1 MTAWVWLAMLSIAL
15 ATGAA
20 VWMLSGV
27 VVQAFARQR
36 DAFTEQAGVR
46 LSEAFLFIDPSR
58 LWIAAMVLAGIA
70 ASLTM
75 VLTQL
80 WILAAAAAIAGMVLP
95 GRWLNR
101 LRLRRQQRFD
111 VQLPDALLAL
121 AGGLRAGSSVQ
132 GAVGHVVSEADAPLG
147 QELGLMLRQQRLG
160 VSFEDALLNLQE
172 RLPTEATVLLVSS
185 LRIASDTGGN
195 LADALERIASTVRS
209 RLHMEGRIRALTA
222 QGRLQ
227 ALVVGLL
234 PALLL
239 LVLHKLEPEAM
250 AELWRTPMGWATLAI
265 LVMMETCGLW
275 LIRRIVRIDV

>member
-27 VVQAFARQR
+27 VIQAFARQR

-80 WILAAAAAIAGMVLP
+80 WILAAAAAIAGMILP

>member
-1 MTAWVWLAMLSIAL
+1 MSPWIWLAMLSIAL

-27 VVQAFARQR
+27 VVQAVARQR
-36 DAFTEQAGVR
+36 DAFTEQAGAR
-46 LSEAFLFIDPSR
+46 LSEAFLFIDPAR
-58 LWIAAMVLAGIA
+58 LWIAAVVLAGVA

-75 VLTQL
+75 ALTQQ
-80 WILAAAAAIAGMVLP
+80 WILAAAAGVAGMVLP

-111 VQLPDALLAL
+111 MQLPDALLAL
-121 AGGLRAGSSVQ
+121 AGGLRAGASVQ
-132 GAVGHVVSEADAPLG
+132 GAVGHVVAEADAPLG

-160 VSFEDALLNLQE
+160 VSFEDALLNLQA

-227 ALVVGLL
+227 ALIVGLL
-234 PALLL
+234 PALLVV
-239 LVLHKLEPEAM
+239 VLHKLEPEAM

-265 LVMMETCGLW
+265 LVLMETCGLW

>member
-1 MTAWVWLAMLSIAL
+1 MTVWVWLAMLSIAL

-27 VVQAFARQR
+27 IVQAFARQR

-58 LWIAAMVLAGIA
+58 LWIAAMVLAGMA

-80 WILAAAAAIAGMVLP
+80 WILAAAAAIAGMILP

-111 VQLPDALLAL
+111 MQLPDALLAL

-132 GAVGHVVSEADAPLG
+132 GAVGHVVSEADAPLA

-195 LADALERIASTVRS
+195 LTDALERIASTVRS

-234 PALLL
+234 PVLLV

>member
-1 MTAWVWLAMLSIAL
+1 MTVWVWLAMLSIAL
-15 ATGAA
+15 AAGAA
-20 VWMLSGV
+20 VWMISGV
-27 VVQAFARQR
+27 VIQAFARQR

-58 LWIAAMVLAGIA
+58 LWIAAMVLAGLA

-75 VLTQL
+75 ALTQQ
-80 WILAAAAAIAGMVLP
+80 WILAGAAAIAGMVLP
-95 GRWLNR
+95 RRWLNQ
-101 LRLRRQQRFD
+101 LRLRRQHRFD
-111 VQLPDALLAL
+111 MQLPDALLAL
-121 AGGLRAGSSVQ
+121 AGGLRAGASVQ
-132 GAVGHVVSEADAPLG
+132 GAVGHVVAEANAPLN

-160 VSFEDALLNLQE
+160 VSFEDALLNLQA
-172 RLPTEATVLLVSS
+172 RMPTEATVLLVSS

-234 PALLL
+234 PVLLV

-250 AELWRTPMGWATLAI
+250 AELWRTPMGWATLTI

>member
-1 MTAWVWLAMLSIAL
+1 MSAWVWLATLSVAL

-27 VVQAFARQR
+27 VVQGVARQR

-46 LSEAFLFIDPSR
+46 LSEAFLFIDPAR
-58 LWIAAMVLAGIA
+58 LWIAAVVLAGIA

-75 VLTQL
+75 ALTQQ
-80 WILAAAAAIAGMVLP
+80 WILAAAAAVAGMVLP

-111 VQLPDALLAL
+111 MQLPDALLAL
-121 AGGLRAGSSVQ
+121 AGGLRAGASVQ
-132 GAVGHVVSEADAPLG
+132 GAVGHVVAEADAPLG

-234 PALLL
+234 PALLMV
-239 LVLHKLEPEAM
+239 VLHKLEPEAM
-250 AELWRTPMGWATLAI
+250 SELWRTPMGWATLGI

>member
-1 MTAWVWLAMLSIAL
+1 
-15 ATGAA
+15 
-20 VWMLSGV
+20 
-27 VVQAFARQR
+27 
-36 DAFTEQAGVR
+36 
-46 LSEAFLFIDPSR
+46 
-58 LWIAAMVLAGIA
+58 
-70 ASLTM
+70 
-75 VLTQL
+75 
-80 WILAAAAAIAGMVLP
+80 
-95 GRWLNR
+95 
-101 LRLRRQQRFD
+101 
-111 VQLPDALLAL
+111 
-121 AGGLRAGSSVQ
+121 
-132 GAVGHVVSEADAPLG
+132 
-147 QELGLMLRQQRLG
+147 MLRQQRLG

-275 LIRRIVRIDV
+275 LIRRIVRVDV

>member
-1 MTAWVWLAMLSIAL
+1 MTVWVWLAMLSVAL

-27 VVQAFARQR
+27 VFQAFARQR

-80 WILAAAAAIAGMVLP
+80 WILAAAAAIAGMILP

-275 LIRRIVRIDV
+275 LIRRIVRVDV

>member
-147 QELGLMLRQQRLG
+147 QELGLG

>member
-1 MTAWVWLAMLSIAL
+1 MSAWIWLAMMSIAL

-27 VVQAFARQR
+27 VVQAVARQR
-36 DAFTEQAGVR
+36 DAFTEQAGAR
-46 LSEAFLFIDPSR
+46 LSEAFLFIDPAR
-58 LWIAAMVLAGIA
+58 LWMAAVILAGIA
-70 ASLTM
+70 ASLAM
-75 VLTQL
+75 AVTQQ
-80 WILAAAAAIAGMVLP
+80 WILAAAAGVVGMVMP

-111 VQLPDALLAL
+111 MQLPDALLAL
-121 AGGLRAGSSVQ
+121 AGGLRAGASVQ
-132 GAVGHVVSEADAPLG
+132 GAVGHVVAEADAPLG

-227 ALVVGLL
+227 AIVVGLL

-239 LVLHKLEPEAM
+239 VVLHRLEPEAM
-250 AELWRTPMGWATLAI
+250 SELWRTPMGWVTLAI
-265 LVMMETCGLW
+265 LVMMEACGLW

>member
-195 LADALERIASTVRS
+195 LADALEGIASTVRS

>member
-15 ATGAA
+15 ATGTA

-27 VVQAFARQR
+27 VIQAFARQR

>member
-27 VVQAFARQR
+27 VIQAFARQR

-75 VLTQL
+75 ILTQL
-80 WILAAAAAIAGMVLP
+80 WILAAAAAIAGMILP

>member
-1 MTAWVWLAMLSIAL
+1 MSALIWLATISVAL
-15 ATGAA
+15 AVGAA

-36 DAFTEQAGVR
+36 DAFTEHAGAR
-46 LSEAFLFIDPSR
+46 LSEAFLFIDPAR
-58 LWIAAMVLAGIA
+58 LWIAGMVLAAVA
-70 ASLTM
+70 ASLAM
-75 VLTQL
+75 AVTQQ
-80 WILAAAAAIAGMVLP
+80 WILAAAAAIGGMVLP

-101 LRLRRQQRFD
+101 LRLRRQHRFD
-111 VQLPDALLAL
+111 KQLPDALLAL
-121 AGGLRAGSSVQ
+121 AGGLRAGASVQ
-132 GAVGHVVSEADAPLG
+132 GAVGHVVAEADAPLG

-209 RLHMEGRIRALTA
+209 RLHMEGRILALTA
-222 QGRLQ
+222 QGRMQ

-234 PALLL
+234 PAFLVA
-239 LVLHKLEPEAM
+239 VLHKLEPEAM
-250 AELWRTPMGWATLAI
+250 SELWRTPMGWVTLAI
-265 LVMMETCGLW
+265 LVTMESCGLW
-275 LIRRIVRIDV
+275 LVRRIVRIDV

>member
-75 VLTQL
+75 ILTQL
-80 WILAAAAAIAGMVLP
+80 WILAAAAAIAGMILP

-265 LVMMETCGLW
+265 LVMMKTCGLW

>member
-1 MTAWVWLAMLSIAL
+1 MTAWVWLATISVAL

-27 VVQAFARQR
+27 VIQAVTRQR
-36 DAFTEQAGVR
+36 DAFTEHAGVR
-46 LSEAFLFIDPSR
+46 LSEAFLFIDPAR
-58 LWIAAMVLAGIA
+58 LWMGAMVLAGL
-70 ASLTM
+70 ASALTM
-75 VLTQL
+75 AMTQQ
-80 WILAAAAAIAGMVLP
+80 WILAAAAAIAGMILP
-95 GRWLNR
+95 GRWLTRMR
-101 LRLRRQQRFD
+101 LSRQQRFD
-111 VQLPDALLAL
+111 TQLPDALLAL
-121 AGGLRAGSSVQ
+121 AGGLRAGASVQ
-132 GAVGHVVSEADAPLG
+132 GAVGHVVAEADAPLG

-160 VSFEDALLNLQE
+160 VSFEDALLNLQT

-234 PALLL
+234 PVFLVF
-239 LVLHKLEPEAM
+239 VLHKLEPAAM

-265 LVMMETCGLW
+265 LAMMETCGLW